1 MEQNNTPNIDTSQ
14 PEKVLGASR
23 DRNLDFGKKTLDTS
37 AITPEQGAPKTQPE
51 QVRKARAE
59 NFLRRHGKMLSLFS
73 KDSSLRFEPQE
84 SIDTFAFDA
93 KDFKVLV
100 PLGWFNDERYS
111 EEELEFANYH
121 ERAHFI
127 DMRTN
132 PEAYLKNFEQ
142 MEKDAESLAVKYCK
156 SHPGGM
162 TKEAAK
168 QYFYREIHTLFNC
181 LDDIYVNDLVTSRV
195 PFFSSGDGKKGVISL
210 YKKLGFEDGD
220 LTKQPLHSQMV
231 FALLR
236 DAMLGDELGQSKVD
250 ERVEGVLSQK
260 VIGKSMRQLV
270 SKELKTKNGITVDPA
285 ERYKLIR
292 AFIQPSFLSLLEIDI
307 QEQNDTQNNNSSNE
321 SHEGQGD
328 AQNEDGSSGEPHEMF
343 DSGDSRDEVI
353 KDILKSMKEA
363 DDVKDM
369 SPQER
374 AKHQER
380 KNQERFDA
388 ENDISEQERQM
399 NELVRAK
406 ISKPRH
412 EMRKFWQ
419 NLIGKS
425 IEFRTVKVKNQRR
438 GRLNV
443 GSYIRKYP
451 EIMEAEQNGNLREV
465 EIYDRLGHERVVVDQ
480 PEAIDVTLL
489 VDCSGSMGGSGEEV
503 ARETA
508 ALLMYSLKDFNTEL
522 DRTRSK
528 THSKLRAS
536 SQIIAFGSS
545 FKEIKGF
552 NRATSRAKSDTEI
565 IKSISEIDSS
575 LGGTDDEAPLTQ
587 IKNNISKEEKERMR
601 SKKLKKIVFEITDG
615 VSQTPKLTAQR
626 LRELSREGVIVVGF
640 QIGDISPEGRDTFE
654 QIWSS
659 KGSEGSD
666 GQGPIGI
673 YIGKEISVLPER
685 LMKTLSGLLSN
696 IVI

>member
-1 MEQNNTPNIDTSQ
+1 
-14 PEKVLGASR
+14 
-23 DRNLDFGKKTLDTS
+23 
-37 AITPEQGAPKTQPE
+37 
-51 QVRKARAE
+51 
-59 NFLRRHGKMLSLFS
+59 
-73 KDSSLRFEPQE
+73 
-84 SIDTFAFDA
+84 
-93 KDFKVLV
+93 
-100 PLGWFNDERYS
+100 
-111 EEELEFANYH
+111 
-121 ERAHFI
+121 
-127 DMRTN
+127 MRTN
-132 PEAYLKNFEQ
+132 PEAYLENFEQ
-142 MEKDAESLAVKYCK
+142 MEKDAASLAVKYCK

-168 QYFYREIHTLFNC
+168 SFFYREIHTLFNC

-195 PFFSSGDGKKGVISL
+195 PFFSSGDGKKGVVSL
-210 YKKLGFEDGD
+210 YKKLGFEEGD
-220 LTKQPLHSQMV
+220 LTKQPLHGQMI

-250 ERVEGVLSQK
+250 ERVEDVLSQK
-260 VIGKSMRQLV
+260 VMGQSMRQLV

-292 AFIQPSFLSLLEIDI
+292 AFIQPSFLSLLEIDT
-307 QEQNDTQNNNSSNE
+307 QEQNNTQNNNNNSNE
-321 SHEGQGD
+321 SHEGQDD
-328 AQNEDGSSGEPHEMF
+328 AQNGDSSSGEPHEMF

-353 KDILKSMKEA
+353 KDILRSMKEA
-363 DDVKDM
+363 DDIKDM

-374 AKHQER
+374 AEYQE
-380 KNQERFDA
+380 KKSQERFDA
-388 ENDISEQERQM
+388 ENGISEQERQE
-399 NELVRAK
+399 NELVKNK

-465 EIYDRLGHERVVVDQ
+465 EIYDHLGHERVVVDQ

-489 VDCSGSMGGSGEEV
+489 VDCSGSMSGLGEEV

-545 FKEIKGF
+545 FTEIKGF
-552 NRATSRAKSDTEI
+552 NRAASKAKSDTEI
-565 IKSISEIDSS
+565 IKSISKIDSS
-575 LGGTDDEAPLTQ
+575 LGGTDDEAPLAQ
-587 IKNNISKEEKERMR
+587 IKNGISKEEKEKIR
-601 SKKLKKIVFEITDG
+601 SKKLKKIIFEITDG
-615 VSQTPKLTAQR
+615 VSQTPEHTAQR

-659 KGSEGSD
+659 KGSEGAD
-666 GQGPIGI
+666 GQDPIGI
-673 YIGKEISVLPER
+673 YIGEEIGVLPER